1 MGQTEAI
8 AEERCFVQSYATS
21 LCVCVY
27 KCYEC
32 SCACAHACIPGFIK
46 PTTPSVFRSL
56 PPGLSSC
63 SRVTRKLESSCV
75 RYPRTSDVEHK
86 TNVGAN
92 MYHVMCGVGLV
103 M

>member
-1 MGQTEAI
+1 MCV
-8 AEERCFVQSYATS
+8 RVQV
-21 LCVCVY
+21 L
-27 KCYEC
+27 YEC
-32 SCACAHACIPGFIK
+32 SCACAHACIPGVNTI
-46 PTTPSVFRSL
+46 TTPSVFRSL

-63 SRVTRKLESSCV
+63 SRVTRNLESSCV